1 MKIVLLISM
10 LFFSAC
16 SVKEYKL
23 FQKENMEHVPQSQEL
38 NITYSSKIVPNDV
51 LSIDIYNMNQRSN
64 IMMSNTG
71 VGVAPD
77 NNYVVYADGS
87 IILPLLNTVTVQG
100 LTIQE
105 MNELLTAK
113 YREFLKAPYVKA
125 TVKNHKVYV
134 LGEVVTNGVVPIEGE
149 TISVIEVIAKSGGL
163 TDKAVRDRIRI
174 ISEENGKYV
183 LNTLNLNEFSTLN
196 MHNLMLKQNS
206 IVYVE
211 PKNSKVVT
219 VAIND
224 YLPIIQAV
232 GSVLG
237 TFVSI
242 KYLSNN

>member
-1 MKIVLLISM
+1 
-10 LFFSAC
+10 
-16 SVKEYKL
+16 
-23 FQKENMEHVPQSQEL
+23 
-38 NITYSSKIVPNDV
+38 
-51 LSIDIYNMNQRSN
+51 
-64 IMMSNTG
+64 
-71 VGVAPD
+71 
-77 NNYVVYADGS
+77 
-87 IILPLLNTVTVQG
+87 
-100 LTIQE
+100 

-211 PKNSKVVT
+211 PKNSKAVT

-232 GSVLG
+232 SSVLG

>member
-1 MKIVLLISM
+1 MV
-10 LFFSAC
+10 LFFNAC

-23 FQKENMEHVPQSQEL
+23 FQKENMEHIPQSQEL
-38 NITYSSKIVPNDV
+38 NITYSSKIVPNDI

-64 IMMSNTG
+64 IMMGNTG
-71 VGVAPD
+71 VGVVPD
-77 NNYVVYADGS
+77 NHYVVYSDGT
-87 IILPLLNTVTVQG
+87 INLPLLNTVNVQG

-134 LGEVVTNGVVPIEGE
+134 LGEVITNGVVLIEGE

-196 MHNLMLKQNS
+196 MNNLMLKQNS

-211 PKNSKVVT
+211 PKSTKAVT

>member
-23 FQKENMEHVPQSQEL
+23 FQKENMEHSPSQEL

-71 VGVAPD
+71 VGVVPD

-87 IILPLLNTVTVQG
+87 IILPLLNTVNVQG

-211 PKNSKVVT
+211 PKNSKAVT